1 MINLVANEITK
12 LTKPANKDRS
22 FLISTKFS
30 ATASTRI
37 AYTPDA
43 LSGGSGGFYIGTMTN
58 VLVFVPAGE
67 ALFIVSDDVGPAGL
81 AEIVGQPVNAVKL
94 Y

>member
-12 LTKPANKDRS
+12 LLKSANRDRS

-30 ATASTRI
+30 ATANTRI

-43 LSGGSGGFYIGTMTN
+43 LSGDSGFYIGTINEMR
-58 VLVFVPAGE
+58 VFVPASE
-67 ALFIVSDDVGPAGL
+67 ELFIVSDGVGPVGL
-81 AEIVGQPVNAVKL
+81 AEIVGQAANLVKL